1 MPVRVAIFPE
11 DAPGHLG
18 GCIASEMMNLGYNS
32 LEHSSIYNYKDD
44 IWPYPGIP
52 RTNFGTS
59 WPTNLS
65 VRPGPQEQTGL
76 PLHRLSATQSMKI
89 RDPQGD
95 GRVPAAHAK
104 RDDRSHASSEET
116 LLYPGDLPN
125 NDPLGK
131 DEDSEST
138 EASNAGLEKVYEE
151 YLAEGEENGP
161 ADMGVTIMLRDIS
174 YRMQVEPHVFD
185 LLQSTSDL
193 SHVDYIYLPMTIN
206 HGCDAKRNKGYCF
219 IHFSNNASAQ
229 LFVSRLA
236 NYVLPDSLFPSEKTM
251 IAGLAKFQ
259 GLSLNLHNLLD
270 IHSKKWRPRNGHV
283 YIRCAGGTLAPYG
296 LLRLRKLLK
305 RRAGEHLENMRRCNL
320 INQRAD
326 GRA

>member
-1 MPVRVAIFPE
+1 MPVRVTLFAD
-11 DAPGHLG
+11 DAFGPFG
-18 GCIASEMMNLGYNS
+18 GCIPSEMMNPGYNS
-32 LEHSSIYNYKDD
+32 SEHKGIHKYKDD
-44 IWPYPGIP
+44 IWAHSGIS
-52 RTNFGTS
+52 RTNFGIS
-59 WPTNLS
+59 WPTNLP
-65 VRPGPQEQTGL
+65 VWPGSQEQTGL
-76 PLHRLSATQSMKI
+76 SLHRLSMTQSMKI
-89 RDPQGD
+89 RDPQDD
-95 GRVPAAHAK
+95 GRVQAK
-104 RDDRSHASSEET
+104 LDDWSHASSEET
-116 LLYPGDLPN
+116 LLYPEDLPN
-125 NDPLGK
+125 NDPLGEY
-131 DEDSEST
+131 EDSEST
-138 EASNAGLEKVYEE
+138 EAGNDGLEKVYEE
-151 YLAEGEENGP
+151 YLADGEENGP
-161 ADMGVTIMLRDIS
+161 GDMGVTIMLRDIS
-174 YRMQVEPHVFD
+174 YRMQVEPHVLD

-236 NYVLPDSLFPSEKTM
+236 NYVLPDSLIPTEKTM

-305 RRAGEHLENMRRCNL
+305 RRAGGHSENKRRCNL
-320 INQRAD
+320 IKRRTD